1 MEEKTVPKVL
11 YLRSGPYELNF
22 NSYNLQE
29 VGLGK
34 AFCNAGYDFDIV
46 YYSKNKNREQV
57 IEVPENHLR
66 ILWRKGIKLLRS
78 GVYPQILNKK
88 FLNDYD
94 IVIVSE
100 YSQIMSVL
108 LSKRHDNVFVYNGPY
123 YNLFKIAFMEPIYDF
138 LFCKNLN
145 KRLRKTFCKTQM
157 SKDYIAQKGITNS
170 TVVGVGL
177 DTAKFD
183 EELSIKSE
191 TQILLNKMSGHR
203 NLLYIGSIIT
213 RKNVELLIKAFVET
227 KKHSNTED
235 VQLVLVGKGDKSY
248 TEHCQSLVPEY
259 LKNDVI
265 WCEFVENAQTKFVY
279 QAATAFMLPSIQEI
293 FGMVLLEAMY
303 FETPVISSHSAGAGT
318 LIKSGENGII
328 VEEFDEHKWAQAILS
343 LLEEPEKTKQLGK
356 EASATIRNEFMWD
369 GIAKKMLK
377 EIEHE

>member
-1 MEEKTVPKVL
+1 MKKIL
-11 YLRSGPYELNF
+11 YVRSGPYQVDPS
-22 NSYNLQE
+22 SYNLQE
-29 VGLGK
+29 LGLASALK
-34 AFCNAGYDFDIV
+34 DAGYECDVLYYHKKMNYDQNIIV
-46 YYSKNKNREQV
+46 NGNSIK
-57 IEVPENHLR
+57 
-66 ILWRKGIKLLRS
+66 ILWRKGIRLLRS
-78 GVYPQILNKK
+78 GVYPQVLRKDV
-88 FLNDYD
+88 LSQYD
-94 IVIVSE
+94 CVICSE

-108 LSKRHDNVFVYNGPY
+108 LLRNHDNVYIYNGPY
-123 YNLFKIAFMEPIYDF
+123 YNLFKIPVIEPIYDF
-138 LFCKNLN
+138 LFCKFIN
-145 KRLRKTFCKTQM
+145 RKAKKIFSKTEM
-157 SKDYIAQKGITNS
+157 ASMFLIEKGISNVRT
-170 TVVGVGL
+170 VGVGL
-177 DTAKFD
+177 DTSKFD
-183 EELSIKSE
+183 EELNIKSD

-203 NLLYIGSIIT
+203 NLLYIGSIIK

-259 LKNDVI
+259 LKNDVV

-279 QAATAFMLPSIQEI
+279 QAATAFVLPSIQEI

-328 VEEFDEHKWAQAILS
+328 VEEFDEHKWAQAMLS

-369 GIAKKMLK
+369 GIVKKMLR
-377 EIEHE
+377 EIEYE